1 MKNDYFA
8 PFGIGALVFV
18 VLATGSGTALAQDDA
33 GGEQIE
39 EILVTGSQ
47 IRGAAIND
55 ALAVSVFSSEDIEL
69 LGVDGGDELLAAIPE
84 NGQNFFGTTDLGGG
98 VNGARGDVGTPNLR
112 ALGTGNTL
120 VLLNGRRMVNMA
132 TFQTE
137 VVGGSFVPVNSV
149 NSNHLPVF
157 GLDRVEVLR
166 DGASAIYG
174 ADAVAGVINT
184 VTKDDFEGFTV
195 RIRQTEYDHMPRSN
209 SSLAVE
215 WGEVFNGGRTSVGV
229 FARNYSRDRVRSSDE
244 ARWENADFRWRF
256 PEDSPYRTSTV
267 FRNNSINS
275 LHGQFDIA
283 PGVGSSN
290 SLRVNDIVDSSGEF
304 EIFPSGSPQCANGHD
319 TGYGTCMVEDG
330 QGVLRFNLN
339 EGRDM
344 SPEIDRTTFF
354 GYLNHE
360 ISDDLEFFADA
371 YYYSSQSNR
380 HINPSASLSAARLRV
395 GAANHWNPLGPVGS
409 PNRLPDSIV
418 GPDLPPEGLELI
430 IDNYRYAEV
439 PRIVNNDG
447 EAFRFL
453 GGLRGVVGDWD
464 WEAAGVYSE
473 ASRDD
478 VTSNRISNTLM
489 KEALFDSTPNAYNP
503 FSGGVNSNL
512 ERALVDVYRLGKTSL
527 ASFDVKFSNPSL
539 FELPA
544 GSVGFLV
551 GYELRAEDYV
561 DNRDPRLDGTIDF
574 VDFEGEGYP
583 FTSDVMNSSPT
594 PDGAGERTTNSLF
607 AEFQIPV
614 HETLDVQLAAR
625 YESFDD
631 VGDTTVGKFAFGWTP
646 IEQFLLRGS
655 VSTAFRAPNL
665 ITINEEFVART
676 NTRDDWVCFYGVDQ
690 GSVPAD
696 NDFSDCDYGMQRQA
710 TGSKDLQSEESL
722 NTSIGFVLTPVDSLT
737 LTADYWTI
745 EKDDSI
751 GLFGEENHIL
761 VDLVTR
767 LAAGTSNCATV
778 QGNPV
783 VLRGAV
789 TDDPVEVQGF
799 LDAGLCPIGPVTA
812 IQDTYANL
820 DSRTLEGYDIG
831 MYWDLDT
838 DFGRF
843 SLKWNGSY
851 IEKFEQEPG
860 GLTTIVQE
868 AKASDP
874 TIVYPIAGIGDL
886 LNFNGNQD
894 FRSTASLSFSRD
906 VWNVAFSSN
915 TVGDYFQLLSNGDR
929 FDVPSFTRYNFKADY
944 FFEVSGVDSRI
955 RLGVNNFTDERAP
968 LYDRSFGFDDDSH
981 SDWGVYYYVDL
992 MMQFGRN

>member
-1 MKNDYFA
+1 MNLGSFRVKRYGAFA
-8 PFGIGALVFV
+8 FSL
-18 VLATGSGTALAQDDA
+18 LAMGSGAVLAQDEA
-33 GGEQIE
+33 GGGEIE

-55 ALAVSVFSSEDIEL
+55 ALAVSVFNAADIAS
-69 LGVDGGDELLAAIPE
+69 LGVASGDELLAAIPE
-84 NGQNFFGTTDLGGG
+84 NGQNFFGTSDLGGG
-98 VNGARGDVGTPNLR
+98 INGARGDVGAVNLR

-137 VVGGSFVPVNSV
+137 IVGGSFVPVNSV
-149 NSNHLPVF
+149 NSNHLPVV

-174 ADAVAGVINT
+174 ADAVAGVVNT
-184 VTKDDFEGFTV
+184 WTKDDFEGFTV
-195 RIRQTEYDHMPRSN
+195 RIRQTEFDHMPRGD

-215 WGEVFNGGRTSVGV
+215 WGDSFNDGRTNVGV
-229 FARNYSRDRVRSSDE
+229 FARNYSRGRVRASDE
-244 ARWENADFRWRF
+244 ARWADADFRSRF
-256 PEDSPYRTSTV
+256 PEGSTYNTSTV
-267 FRNNSINS
+267 FRNNSANS
-275 LHGQFDIA
+275 LYGQFDIA
-283 PGVGSSN
+283 SSVGSSN
-290 SLRVNDIVDSSGEF
+290 SLRVNDVVDSSGEF
-304 EIFPSGSPQCANGHD
+304 EVFPSGSPQCANGYD

-330 QGVLRFNLN
+330 QGTIRYNLN
-339 EGRDM
+339 EVRNL

-360 ISDDLEFFADA
+360 INDELEFFADA
-371 YYYSSQSNR
+371 YYYRSESNR
-380 HINPSASLSAARLRV
+380 SINPSASLSAARLRV

-418 GPDLPPEGLELI
+418 GPDLPAEGLELI

-447 EAFRFL
+447 DAFRLL

-464 WEAAGVYSE
+464 WETAAVYSE

-489 KEALFDSTPNAYNP
+489 NEALFDPTPNAYNP

-512 ERALVDVYRLGKTSL
+512 ERALVDVYRRGETSL
-527 ASFDVKFSNPSL
+527 AAFDIKFSNPAL

-551 GYELRAEDYV
+551 GYEVRAEDYV
-561 DNRDPRLDGTIDF
+561 DNRDPRLDGTINF

-594 PDGAGERTTNSLF
+594 PDGRGERTTNSLF
-607 AEFQIPV
+607 AELQVPL
-614 HETLDVQLAAR
+614 HETLDAQFAAR

-631 VGDTTVGKFAFGWTP
+631 VGDTTVGKFAFGWNP

-655 VSTAFRAPNL
+655 ISTAFRAPNL

-676 NTRDDWVCFYGVDQ
+676 NTRDDWVCFYGVEQ
-690 GSVPAD
+690 GSVPED
-696 NDFSDCDYGMQRQA
+696 NSFSDCDYGMQRQA

-722 NTSIGFVLTPVDSLT
+722 NTSIGFVLTPIDSLT

-745 EKDDSI
+745 EKDDTI

-767 LAAGTSNCATV
+767 LAAGTSDCANV

-789 TDDPVEVQGF
+789 TDDPAEVQGF
-799 LDAGLCPIGPVTA
+799 LDAGLCPIGDVTA

-820 DSRTLEGYDIG
+820 DTRTLEGYDIG
-831 MYWDLDT
+831 VYWDMDT

-843 SLKWNGSY
+843 SFKWNGSY

-860 GLTTIVQE
+860 GLTSIVQE
-868 AKASDP
+868 AKASDS

-894 FRSTASLSFSRD
+894 FRSTASLRFSRD
-906 VWNVAFSSN
+906 VWNVALSSN
-915 TVGDYFQLLSNGDR
+915 TVGDYFQMLSNGDR
-929 FDVPSFTRYNFKADY
+929 FEVPSFTRYNFTVDY
-944 FFEVSGVDSRI
+944 AFEVSGVDSRI

-992 MMQFGRN
+992 MLRFGTG